1 MGRRLLNG
9 GKIMFWKKEDE
20 YTIIENV
27 SVSELEKFLT
37 ENHIYLALNGIAE
50 RWAAFSNYYGRKH
63 GLNELESASFSSI
76 ISTFMGGMGISAST
90 DAYFN
95 EEAIGNK
102 VIDLYNQLPKD
113 VDEISKKK
121 LLFRQVFDLYK
132 NDIEKYELKNLRIEV
147 RVSEREYQKFLD
159 LPGETKS
166 DKFRKLLNKAD

>member
-1 MGRRLLNG
+1 
-9 GKIMFWKKEDE
+9 MFWEKEEE
-20 YTIIENV
+20 YKIIEKV

-37 ENHIYLALNGIAE
+37 ENHIYLDLMGAAE

-63 GLNELESASFSSI
+63 GLNELEAASFSSI
-76 ISTFMGGMGISAST
+76 ISNFMAGMGVSAST

-95 EEAIGNK
+95 EEAIENK
-102 VIDLYNQLPKD
+102 VINLYNQLPKD
-113 VDEISKKK
+113 VDEISRKK

-132 NDIEKYELKNLRIEV
+132 NDIEKYELKNRRIEV

-166 DKFRKLLNKAD
+166 DKFRNLLNK